1 MLTIE
6 IASQGVSAT
15 HPVFVPLLVSK
26 LLATVIAVE
35 LRCVKALHH
44 EPIHCL
50 A

>member
-1 MLTIE
+1 MLTVE
-6 IASQGVSAT
+6 LASQGVSAPQ
-15 HPVFVPLLVSK
+15 PVIVPLLVSK

-35 LRCVKALHH
+35 LRCVEALHH